1 MRKRI
6 ELSVVVPIYNEEES
20 TPVLCEAI
28 LHVCQ
33 SLAVPYEIIFIDD
46 GSKDGTPQVLEKLH
60 QEYSNIRVIQFR
72 KNYGQTLAMA
82 AGFRAA
88 RGKYVVSMDGDLQN
102 DPADIPKILHTL
114 EQGYG
119 VVCGWRKDRK
129 DKLVSRKIPSKI
141 ANWLIGKITR
151 VPIHDNGCSL
161 KGYRRSVVKQLPL
174 YADFHRFIPAMS
186 TLGGAKIA
194 EIVVNHRERSFGSSK
209 YGISRAWRVFLDLF
223 VVSLI
228 VRSSA
233 RPALWFGKFGL
244 VALLAGIGC
253 FMIFL
258 AYNISGIVLPSVAFM
273 FFALT
278 GHLVALG
285 VLGEMILA
293 TGDYRPGQ
301 MVRDGILAINRDK
314 GASLHE

>member
-1 MRKRI
+1 MKEKI
-6 ELSVVVPIYNEEES
+6 ELSIVVPVYNEEES

-28 LHVCQ
+28 LQACESVG
-33 SLAVPYEIIFIDD
+33 VPYEVLFIDD
-46 GSKDGTPQVLEKLH
+46 GSQDSTPDVLERLH
-60 QEYSNIRVIQFR
+60 QKYACVRVVQFR

-102 DPADIPKILHTL
+102 DPADIPKVLKTL

-119 VVCGWRKDRK
+119 VVCGWRKNRK

-186 TLGGAKIA
+186 TLGGAKIK
-194 EIVVNHRERSFGSSK
+194 EIVVNHRERTFGSSK
-209 YGISRAWRVFLDLF
+209 YGIGRAWRVFLDLF

-233 RPALWFGKFGL
+233 QPALWFGKFGFI
-244 VALLAGIGC
+244 AWLAGMSC
-253 FMIFL
+253 FTIFL
-258 AYNISGIVLPSVAFM
+258 VNNVSGIVLPSVAFM

-301 MVRDGILAINRDK
+301 MVRDGILAINK
-314 GASLHE
+314 ET